1 MVIKHLSLCGGGIIG
16 LVMYGTLKRLN
27 KLKFWELKNIESI
40 YACSVGT
47 IIGLM
52 IILDIK
58 WEWLDDYWIK
68 RPWKNIFDFNNI
80 DYFKYIN
87 EDFNYWCWRINW
99 I

>member
-58 WEWLDDYWIK
+58 KID
-68 RPWKNIFDFNNI
+68 IFI
-80 DYFKYIN
+80 IYSKMILYI
-87 EDFNYWCWRINW
+87 
-99 I
+99 